1 MLLSLGLPDNLCIIA
16 WGLFLEHLMM
26 INYGINSIRELVD
39 HKVNLQVMCDSPLCR
54 LNLEPD
60 FQTQKVRCSC
70 VFSLLAFGLQLYHQL
85 S

>member
-1 MLLSLGLPDNLCIIA
+1 
-16 WGLFLEHLMM
+16 MM

-60 FQTQKVRCSC
+60 FQVWMEFVGHR
-70 VFSLLAFGLQLYHQL
+70 
-85 S
+85 